1 MTGRI
6 RFAGT
11 RRRRWML
18 AATAALLLLLAG
30 AFAGCAGDAGPAD
43 PEATAFMAAT
53 PTTAVE
59 AIEVTPTTA
68 VEATAFM
75 AATPTTAVEQLI
87 PTPLPTAGP
96 DRTGV
101 SADRVLFG
109 QSAAFEG
116 PAAELGRNMRLGI
129 EAAFHEINQKGGV
142 NGRLLE
148 LTSRDDGYEPDQA
161 VANTRDFIS
170 EGEVFALIGA
180 VGTPTSRS
188 ATPVAADAGIPY
200 IAPFTGAGFLRD
212 TEQWDNIINLRASYA
227 QETEE
232 MVERLTAD
240 LGIKD
245 IAIVY
250 QDDSFGRAGYNGA
263 IAALKRRDMAPS
275 GIGLYP
281 RNTLAVKK
289 GLLDIQ
295 HSVQPE
301 AVIVI
306 GAYNPVGELILWA
319 RHTGLEDT
327 IFMTVSFV
335 GSNALASKLGDQYAD
350 VYVTQ
355 VVPFPTDREV
365 PVSASYL
372 DALAEYAPGAVPGFV
387 SFEGYLAGRL
397 AALGLERCGDD
408 VHRECFLE
416 QFRMPEPFDIDGFEL
431 QYGGADNQGS
441 DAIFVTTIGA
451 DGEYDSVKELPQPA
465 Q

>member
-1 MTGRI
+1 M
-6 RFAGT
+6 A
-11 RRRRWML
+11 
-18 AATAALLLLLAG
+18 AALLALAG
-30 AFAGCAGDAGPAD
+30 VFAGCATDAD
-43 PEATAFMAAT
+43 PAASAPDATT
-53 PTTAVE
+53 I
-59 AIEVTPTTA
+59 IEP
-68 VEATAFM
+68 
-75 AATPTTAVEQLI
+75 TPTTAVEQLL
-87 PTPLPTAGP
+87 PTPSPTPAP
-96 DRTGV
+96 VRTGV
-101 SADRVLFG
+101 SDNRVLFG

-116 PAAELGRNMRLGI
+116 PASQLGLNMRLGI
-129 EAAFHEINQKGGV
+129 EAAFHEINQQGGV
-142 NGRLLE
+142 NGRMLE
-148 LTSRDDGYEPDQA
+148 LTSRDDGYEPDKA
-161 VANTRDFIS
+161 VENTRNFIA
-170 EGEVFALIGA
+170 EGEIFALIGA

-212 TEQWDNIINLRASYA
+212 TDQWDNIINLRASYG

-232 MVERLTAD
+232 MVERLTVD

-263 IAALKRRDMAPS
+263 MAALEKRGMAPS

-281 RNTLAVKK
+281 RNTLAVKE

-295 HSVQPE
+295 HNVKPE

-306 GAYNPVGELILWA
+306 GAYNPVGELIRWA

-335 GSNALASKLGDQYAD
+335 GSNALAEKLGPDPDEGLDAQYAN

-355 VVPFPTDREV
+355 VVPFPTDRSV
-365 PVSASYL
+365 DVVASYL
-372 DALAEYAPGAVPGFV
+372 DALAEYRPDAVPGFV

-397 AALGLERCGDD
+397 TAVGLERCGDD

-416 QFRMPEPFDIDGFEL
+416 QFQQAAPFDIDGFWL
-431 QYGGADNQGS
+431 QYGIVDNQGS
-441 DAIFVTTIGA
+441 DAIFVTTIGD
-451 DGEYDSVKELPQPA
+451 DGNYRPVDELPKASQ
-465 Q
+465 